1 MAFTCCM
8 AGDLFMGLQSF
19 LFYSSIA
26 WFPDILTSHGMNLS
40 TAGWMLS
47 IMQFVGPPSTFLTP
61 VLAEKLKTQ
70 RPLVA
75 GLVLVYLLGM
85 IGLLLG
91 GSTPILVIS
100 VLLIGIGQGASISL
114 ALTFIGL
121 RTTNM
126 EQAVR
131 PLWNGAV
138 SRLFIRRCWAVHDW
152 NPF

>member
-1 MAFTCCM
+1 
-8 AGDLFMGLQSF
+8 
-19 LFYSSIA
+19 
-26 WFPDILTSHGMNLS
+26 
-40 TAGWMLS
+40 
-47 IMQFVGPPSTFLTP
+47 MQFAGLPSTFLTP
-61 VLAEKLKTQ
+61 VFAEKLKTQ
-70 RPLVA
+70 RPLVF

-126 EQAVR
+126 EQAAASFR
-131 PLWNGAV
+131 NGAV
-138 SRLFIRRCWAVHDW
+138 SRLFISRRWSVHDRY
-152 NPF
+152 PF